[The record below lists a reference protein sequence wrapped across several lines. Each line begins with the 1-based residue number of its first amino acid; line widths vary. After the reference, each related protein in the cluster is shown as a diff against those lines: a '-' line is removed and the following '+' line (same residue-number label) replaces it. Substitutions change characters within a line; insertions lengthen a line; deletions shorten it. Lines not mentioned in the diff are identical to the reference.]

1 MWDSEMT
8 TLMTSAIG
16 HPNLS
21 LKAIGITRERN
32 ISFCDIMFKV
42 PLESAFVPQ
51 CDTKIRKMLF
61 NSFYKLCL
69 FLIPWHVQGIRQTM
83 MASFFPQMIS
93 SHRLLRP
100 HANELLPSLLL
111 AWCSQTVLIIRW
123 SHMMLLSCCKFK
135 RWTCTVHRV
144 KAIIYLFCPLSTKL
158 KVLTF

>member
-1 MWDSEMT
+1 MWDSVMT

-21 LKAIGITRERN
+21 LKAIGIARERN
-32 ISFCDIMFKV
+32 VSFCDIMFKV

-111 AWCSQTVLIIRW
+111 QWHDVARQYLLLDEATWCYCHVVNLKDEHVR
-123 SHMMLLSCCKFK
+123 
-135 RWTCTVHRV
+135 CTV
-144 KAIIYLFCPLSTKL
+144 
-158 KVLTF
+158 